1 MLRRKAI
8 ERFRFWKEH
17 KTKQA
22 LLVTGARQV
31 GKSYLID
38 EFARQSYPHV
48 VSFDFVKNPAAAKAL
63 AEAGDA
69 ADFAF
74 RVSVL
79 SQEPLV
85 PGKTVVVFDEIQAC
99 PDVLTYVKYLVDQG
113 DYDYILSGS
122 LLGVAL
128 EGVRS
133 LPVGY
138 VTEVQMY
145 PLDFEEFCWAQG
157 LPDSVLPSLAQNAV
171 RAEPVPD
178 YLHDRLTTLFKRYLI
193 VGGMPDVVVS
203 YGTSNALDQVR
214 VLQRDIRRLYR
225 EDIAKY
231 APKDRRLVIQD
242 IYELVPSELLTPS
255 KRFRLNSIPDV
266 KRFTQVEDEFLWL
279 TRAGVALDE
288 TAVTEPVMPLLA
300 AKKKG
305 AVKLFLSDVG
315 LLMGSYVKQTAAA
328 LLGDEASVNLGG
340 VYENYVVQE
349 LVTHGFDAHY
359 YSGKRVGELD
369 AVVERDDGEI
379 LLFEVKSGTS
389 YKTHAALD
397 NALAT
402 WPSPG
407 REAFVLSH
415 ANIER
420 DGDVL
425 YLPLYLV
432 GLFSPENAGF
442 AG

>member
-99 PDVLTYVKYLVDQG
+99 PEVLTYVKYLVDQG

-178 YLHDRLTTLFKRYLI
+178 YLHDRLTALFKRYLI

-279 TRAGVALDE
+279 TRAGVALGE

-349 LVTHGFDAHY
+349 LVAHGFDAHY

-402 WPSPG
+402 WPSPD

>member
-349 LVTHGFDAHY
+349 LVAHGFDAHY

-407 REAFVLSH
+407 REAFVLFH

>member
-178 YLHDRLTTLFKRYLI
+178 YLHDRLTALFKRYLI

-203 YGTSNALDQVR
+203 YGTTNALDQVR

-231 APKDRRLVIQD
+231 APKDRRLFIQD

-279 TRAGVALDE
+279 TRAGVALGE

-349 LVTHGFDAHY
+349 LVAHGFDAHY

>member
-99 PDVLTYVKYLVDQG
+99 PEVLTYVKYLVDQG

-178 YLHDRLTTLFKRYLI
+178 YLHDRLTALFKRYLI

-279 TRAGVALDE
+279 TRAGVALGE

-305 AVKLFLSDVG
+305 TVKLFLSDVG

-349 LVTHGFDAHY
+349 LVAHGFDAHY

>member
-48 VSFDFVKNPAAAKAL
+48 VSFDFVKNPVAAKAL

-349 LVTHGFDAHY
+349 LVAHGFDAHY

>member
-48 VSFDFVKNPAAAKAL
+48 VSFDFVRNPAAAKAL
-63 AEAGDA
+63 AEATDA

-74 RVSVL
+74 RISVL
-79 SQEPLV
+79 AQEPLV
-85 PGKTVVVFDEIQAC
+85 PGETVVVFDEIQEC
-99 PDVLTYVKYLVDQG
+99 PEVLTYIKYLVDQG

-145 PLDFEEFCWAQG
+145 PLDFEEFCWARG
-157 LPDSVLPSLAQNAV
+157 LPDSVLPSLARNAA

-178 YLHDRLTTLFKRYLI
+178 YLHDRLTALFKRYLI
-193 VGGMPDVVVS
+193 VGGMPDAVVS
-203 YGTSNALDQVR
+203 YGASNSLDQVR

-242 IYELVPSELLTPS
+242 IYDLIPSELLTPS

-266 KRFTQVEDEFLWL
+266 KRFAQVEDEFLWL
-279 TRAGVALDE
+279 TRAGVALGE

-328 LLGDEASVNLGG
+328 LLGDEASANLGG

-349 LVTHGFDAHY
+349 LVAHGFDAHY

-402 WPSPG
+402 WPTPG

-420 DGDVL
+420 TGDVL

-442 AG
+442 VG

>member
-157 LPDSVLPSLAQNAV
+157 LPNSVLPSLAQNAV

-279 TRAGVALDE
+279 TRAGVALGE

-349 LVTHGFDAHY
+349 LVAHGFDAHY

>member
-38 EFARQSYPHV
+38 KFARQSYPHV

-99 PDVLTYVKYLVDQG
+99 PEVLTYVKYLVDQG

-178 YLHDRLTTLFKRYLI
+178 YLHDRLTALFKRYLI

-231 APKDRRLVIQD
+231 APKNRRLVIQD

-279 TRAGVALDE
+279 TRAGVALGE

-349 LVTHGFDAHY
+349 LVAHGFDAHY

>member
-99 PDVLTYVKYLVDQG
+99 PEVLTYVKYLVDQG

-178 YLHDRLTTLFKRYLI
+178 YLHDRLTALFKRYLI

-231 APKDRRLVIQD
+231 APKNRRLVIQD

-279 TRAGVALDE
+279 TRAGVALGE

-349 LVTHGFDAHY
+349 LVAHGFDAHY

>member
-63 AEAGDA
+63 AGAGDA

-99 PDVLTYVKYLVDQG
+99 PEVLTYVKYLVDQG

-178 YLHDRLTTLFKRYLI
+178 YLHDRLTALFKLYLI
-193 VGGMPDVVVS
+193 VGGMPDAVVS

-279 TRAGVALDE
+279 TRAGVALGE

-328 LLGDEASVNLGG
+328 LLGDEASINLGG

-349 LVTHGFDAHY
+349 LVAHGFDTHY

-420 DGDVL
+420 DGNVL

>member
-38 EFARQSYPHV
+38 EFARQNYPHV

-99 PDVLTYVKYLVDQG
+99 PEVLTYVKYLVDQG

-138 VTEVQMY
+138 VTEVQMH

-178 YLHDRLTTLFKRYLI
+178 YLHDRLTALFKRYLI
-193 VGGMPDVVVS
+193 VGGMPDAVVS

-225 EDIAKY
+225 EDIAIY

-279 TRAGVALDE
+279 TRAGVALGE

-328 LLGDEASVNLGG
+328 LLGDEASINLGG

-349 LVTHGFDAHY
+349 LVAHGFDTHY

-379 LLFEVKSGTS
+379 LLFGVKSGTS

-420 DGDVL
+420 DGNVL

>member
-1 MLRRKAI
+1 M
-8 ERFRFWKEH
+8 
-17 KTKQA
+17 
-22 LLVTGARQV
+22 
-31 GKSYLID
+31 
-38 EFARQSYPHV
+38 
-48 VSFDFVKNPAAAKAL
+48 
-63 AEAGDA
+63 
-69 ADFAF
+69 
-74 RVSVL
+74 
-79 SQEPLV
+79 
-85 PGKTVVVFDEIQAC
+85 
-99 PDVLTYVKYLVDQG
+99 
-113 DYDYILSGS
+113 
-122 LLGVAL
+122 
-128 EGVRS
+128 
-133 LPVGY
+133 
-138 VTEVQMY
+138 
-145 PLDFEEFCWAQG
+145 
-157 LPDSVLPSLAQNAV
+157 
-171 RAEPVPD
+171 
-178 YLHDRLTTLFKRYLI
+178 
-193 VGGMPDVVVS
+193 VVS

-349 LVTHGFDAHY
+349 LVAHGFDAHY

>member
-99 PDVLTYVKYLVDQG
+99 PEVLTYVKYLVDQG

-145 PLDFEEFCWAQG
+145 PLDFEEFCWAQ
-157 LPDSVLPSLAQNAV
+157 NAV

-178 YLHDRLTTLFKRYLI
+178 YLHDRLTALFKRYLI

-231 APKDRRLVIQD
+231 APKNRRLVIQD
-242 IYELVPSELLTPS
+242 IYALVPSELLTPS

-279 TRAGVALDE
+279 TRAGVALGE

-349 LVTHGFDAHY
+349 LVAHGFDAHY

>member
-63 AEAGDA
+63 AGAGDA

-99 PDVLTYVKYLVDQG
+99 PEVLTYVKYLVDQG

-157 LPDSVLPSLAQNAV
+157 LPDSVLPSLAQSAV

-178 YLHDRLTTLFKRYLI
+178 YLHDRLTALFKRYLI
-193 VGGMPDVVVS
+193 VGGMPDAVVS

-279 TRAGVALDE
+279 TRAGVALGE
-288 TAVTEPVMPLLA
+288 TAVTEPVVPLLA

-328 LLGDEASVNLGG
+328 LLGDEASINLGG

-349 LVTHGFDAHY
+349 LVAHGFDTHY

-420 DGDVL
+420 DGNVL

>member
-178 YLHDRLTTLFKRYLI
+178 YLHDRLTALFKRYLI

-349 LVTHGFDAHY
+349 LVAHGFDAHY

>member
-99 PDVLTYVKYLVDQG
+99 PEVLTYVKYLVDQG

-178 YLHDRLTTLFKRYLI
+178 YLHDRLTALFKRYLI

-231 APKDRRLVIQD
+231 APKNRRLVIQD

-279 TRAGVALDE
+279 TRAGVALGE

-349 LVTHGFDAHY
+349 LVAHGFDAHY

-425 YLPLYLV
+425 YLPLYRV

>member
-178 YLHDRLTTLFKRYLI
+178 YLHDRLTALFKRYLI

-279 TRAGVALDE
+279 TRAGVALGE

-349 LVTHGFDAHY
+349 LVAHGFDAHY

>member
-1 MLRRKAI
+1 MLKRKAI
-8 ERFRFWKEH
+8 ERFRFWKAH

-38 EFARQSYPHV
+38 EFARQSYSHV
-48 VSFDFVKNPAAAKAL
+48 ASFDFVENPTAAKTL
-63 AEAGDA
+63 AGATDA
-69 ADFAF
+69 TDFAF
-74 RVSVL
+74 RISAL

-85 PGKTVVVFDEIQAC
+85 PGETAVVFDEIQEC
-99 PDVLTYVKYLVDQG
+99 PEVLTYIKYLVDQG

-157 LPDSVLPSLAQNAV
+157 VPASVLPSLARNAAQ
-171 RAEPVPD
+171 AEPVPD

-193 VGGMPDVVVS
+193 VGGMPDAVVS
-203 YGTSNALDQVR
+203 YGASNSLDQVR

-242 IYELVPSELLTPS
+242 IYDLIPSELLTPS
-255 KRFRLNSIPDV
+255 KRFRLSSIPDV

-279 TRAGVALDE
+279 TRAGVALGE

-300 AKKKG
+300 AKKRG
-305 AVKLFLSDVG
+305 AVKLLLSDVG

-328 LLGDEASVNLGG
+328 LLGDEVSANLGG

-349 LVTHGFDAHY
+349 LVAHGFAAHY

-379 LLFEVKSGTS
+379 LLFEVKSGNS

-397 NALAT
+397 NALAM
-402 WPSPG
+402 WPGPG

-420 DGDVL
+420 DGNVL
-425 YLPLYLV
+425 YLPLYLA

-442 AG
+442 VG

>member
-349 LVTHGFDAHY
+349 LVAHGFDAHY

>member
-85 PGKTVVVFDEIQAC
+85 RGKTVVVFDEIQAC

-349 LVTHGFDAHY
+349 LVAHGFDAHY